1 MKNIVF
7 LATLIISLI
16 FVTGCKDDGGDDP
29 QPVPS
34 LTYTVTY
41 SLSVFGGYDDL
52 QVSYFAPR
60 EIRRIK
66 SNPKT
71 PWSDSFT
78 EYSKL
83 DSVALNVSIMPLANR
98 IVNYEWE
105 VRISKDGDLFDL
117 NSGSA
122 STTIGENP
130 QPIYIDWRQIIE

>member
-1 MKNIVF
+1 MKKYCLLVAL
-7 LATLIISLI
+7 LALM
-16 FVTGCKDDGGDDP
+16 FVSGCKDEEVDDP

-52 QVSYFAPR
+52 QISYFAPR
-60 EIRRIK
+60 EVRLVK

-71 PWSDSFT
+71 PWSDS
-78 EYSKL
+78 YMQYVKL
-83 DSVALNVSIMPLANR
+83 DSVALNVTLMPIANK

-105 VRISKDGDLFDL
+105 VRISKDGELIDL

-122 STTIGENP
+122 SATTGENP
-130 QPIYIDWRQIIE
+130 QPIYIDWNQIIE